1 VDCDTWREE
10 LSAIADGEDSGV
22 DRRLLDAHLAR
33 CAGCLAFRRDAHAVR
48 RAFAVAEA
56 EPMPDL
62 ARRVTRL
69 DRVADRASRWGL
81 LRLLLGVVAVQVIVL
96 SLPALVLG
104 EEPDTSAHGARHLG
118 AFSVAF
124 GAALLLVV
132 WRPAR
137 ARSILPVGATLAGAL
152 VITAVVDVAE
162 GRVPLLGEAV
172 HVPEVIG
179 VVLVWLLAVPAPRRR
194 RPGGALPRA
203 RFGPLRAVAD
213 RPDEPGEAGAGAG

>member
-1 VDCDTWREE
+1 
-10 LSAIADGEDSGV
+10 
-22 DRRLLDAHLAR
+22 
-33 CAGCLAFRRDAHAVR
+33 
-48 RAFAVAEA
+48 
-56 EPMPDL
+56 MPDL

-81 LRLLLGVVAVQVIVL
+81 LRLLLALVAVQVIAL

-104 EEPDTSAHGARHLG
+104 EEPATSAHGARHLG

-124 GAALLLVV
+124 GTALLLVV

-152 VITAVVDVAE
+152 VLTAVVDVAE
-162 GRVPLLGEAV
+162 GRVPLAGEAV

-179 VVLVWLLAVPAPRRR
+179 VVLVWLLAVPGPGRR
-194 RPGGALPRA
+194 RPGGTGAGSA
-203 RFGPLRAVAD
+203 RYGALRAVVEP
-213 RPDEPGEAGAGAG
+213 PDEPGEAGAGAG